1 MEKIKVAH
9 IITML
14 ELGGAQ
20 ENTLYTCENLDK
32 AKFDAF
38 LITGPGGILDKKT
51 ANIRTYFIKELV
63 REISPGCDII
73 ALFQIYKI
81 LKKEQPQIIHTHS
94 SKAGILGRWAAYF
107 YRLTSGNKNRI
118 KIIHT
123 FHGFGFHDFQN
134 FIVKSVYVNVER
146 ITAKISDI
154 LIAVAHD
161 NIKKGLRNEIGK
173 KGQYFVIRSGIK
185 LQEYQKRTDTAALKK
200 KLNLSSEPVV
210 GMIACFKKQKA
221 PLDFVRTARYVCD
234 EKPETKFLFVG
245 DGALRP
251 KIESLIKKL
260 NLEKNVI
267 LTGWRG
273 DVPEMIKV
281 FDVLIL
287 TSIFEGLPK
296 VVVEA
301 MASGVPVVATYVDG
315 TKEIVQEGLTGF
327 FVRPHENQKMAER
340 IIRLLNNSELRKSF
354 SEQSIKYIQEFD
366 IDLMVR
372 QQEELYQKLLG
383 DRTVSRK

>member
-1 MEKIKVAH
+1 
-9 IITML
+9 ML

-20 ENTLYTCENLDK
+20 ENTLYTCGNLNK
-32 AKFDAF
+32 EKFDVF

-51 ANIRTYFIKELV
+51 DKIRTYFVKELI
-63 REISPGCDII
+63 REICPIYDFI
-73 ALFQIYKI
+73 ALIKIYKI
-81 LKKEQPQIIHTHS
+81 LKKERPDIVHTHS
-94 SKAGILGRWAAYF
+94 SKAGILGRWAAYLL
-107 YRLTSGNKNRI
+107 RTSDFGLRTM

-134 FIVKSVYVNVER
+134 FIVKSIFVNIER

-161 NIKKGLRNEIGK
+161 NVKKGLNNKIGK
-173 KGQYFVIRSGIK
+173 KGQYIVIRSGIK
-185 LQEYQKRTDTAALKK
+185 LQDYKKTVDTANIKK
-200 KLNLSSEPVV
+200 GLGITSEPVV
-210 GMIACFKKQKA
+210 GMIACFKKQKS
-221 PLDFVRTARYVCD
+221 PLDFVHTARYVCD
-234 EKPETKFLFVG
+234 EKPETKFLLVG

-267 LTGWRG
+267 LTGWRN

-340 IIRLLNNSELRKSF
+340 IVRLLNNPELRKSF
-354 SEQSIKYIQEFD
+354 SEQAIKYVREFD

-383 DRTVSRK
+383 G